1 MSALANP
8 SAPKP
13 AAEAAAAASVGCAC
27 THSRTIGGVADFCR
41 RVLPITDKT
50 VFLSFAHARVSIE
63 QLELWGIKLETHPQ
77 EGRTCPSLV
86 VTQQGAS
93 EDCIISGNTHP
104 STANCA
110 ATNARHSPGG
120 TRNMLEINAKLLRD
134 QSAVFMCGEVV
145 ECLIDFIHPSLPEH
159 KISQSNSD
167 ILENLAWATVQLH
180 CYCNASFNEKGPHDA
195 AANRNVGGST
205 SLNASNQLKGEVLHS
220 TEPKILFCDLRLS
233 PGEAK
238 QFLYRETVPL
248 NTPPTYRG
256 IRVKYYY
263 KITVA
268 TQRLGSTVQALNI
281 PIRVLPLPLP
291 QSDLDE
297 AITLNDESNEDL
309 APNNPFLEKKRPPSR
324 IEYALHYLRGVTARR
339 RPNFF
344 MINNKWGK
352 VGRFCLFKSAYKLG
366 EDIVATIDFSC
377 GTIKCVQLSV
387 TLQCEETELLHGAVS
402 PPSGTPSAKEDSKG
416 ADSADVASSTAE
428 GANEP
433 ERPKNI
439 SRVTNYSKHHEVCL
453 GMLQTQPDFFPV
465 RKSARNAPHVDF
477 GSSSEST
484 SDLMSSSSSSSFFT
498 KLSTSSD
505 LARGP
510 FISTSRNSFR
520 LRLLST
526 FSRLYSSLPASSSF
540 WCTVFCCCRTAL
552 NNCTVPRVA
561 TLRSVRSRS

>member
-1 MSALANP
+1 MI
-8 SAPKP
+8 
-13 AAEAAAAASVGCAC
+13 E
-27 THSRTIGGVADFCR
+27 
-41 RVLPITDKT
+41 IT
-50 VFLSFAHARVSIE
+50 
-63 QLELWGIKLETHPQ
+63 
-77 EGRTCPSLV
+77 
-86 VTQQGAS
+86 
-93 EDCIISGNTHP
+93 
-104 STANCA
+104 
-110 ATNARHSPGG
+110 
-120 TRNMLEINAKLLRD
+120 AKLLRD

-180 CYCNASFNEKGPHDA
+180 CYCNATFNEKPSNDA
-195 AANRNVGGST
+195 AANRNVGGTT

-352 VGRFCLFKSAYKLG
+352 VGRFCLFKAAYKLG

-377 GTIKCVQLSV
+377 GTVRCVQLSV
-387 TLQCEETELLHGAVS
+387 TLQCEETELNRVA
-402 PPSGTPSAKEDSKG
+402 TPLGAKEDSG
-416 ADSADVASSTAE
+416 TAGNGDVVNSSGDSAMDVDRQKS
-428 GANEP
+428 
-433 ERPKNI
+433 I

-453 GMLQTQPDFFPV
+453 GMLQTQVILPIPLHVTPTFRTDLVEVSWRLHFQFV
-465 RKSARNAPHVDF
+465 TSTNAELNSDILLDR
-477 GSSSEST
+477 SEENELELEWVAPT
-484 SDLMSSSSSSSFFT
+484 DIAIETM
-498 KLSTSSD
+498 
-505 LARGP
+505 
-510 FISTSRNSFR
+510 IW
-520 LRLLST
+520 
-526 FSRLYSSLPASSSF
+526 SLPI
-540 WCTVFCCCRTAL
+540 TIYPTAPL
-552 NNCTVPRVA
+552 QIPQPCGEYK
-561 TLRSVRSRS
+561 LHIK

>member
-1 MSALANP
+1 M
-8 SAPKP
+8 
-13 AAEAAAAASVGCAC
+13 
-27 THSRTIGGVADFCR
+27 I
-41 RVLPITDKT
+41 
-50 VFLSFAHARVSIE
+50 
-63 QLELWGIKLETHPQ
+63 
-77 EGRTCPSLV
+77 
-86 VTQQGAS
+86 
-93 EDCIISGNTHP
+93 
-104 STANCA
+104 
-110 ATNARHSPGG
+110 
-120 TRNMLEINAKLLRD
+120 EINAKLIRD
-134 QSAVFMCGEVV
+134 AVFMCGEVV
-145 ECLIDFIHPSLPEH
+145 ECLIDFRHPSLPEH

-180 CYCNASFNEKGPHDA
+180 CYCNSSVNERISNDA
-195 AANRNVGGST
+195 VSSGRNTTGTT
-205 SLNASNQLKGEVLHS
+205 SLNASNRLKGEVLHS

-263 KITVA
+263 KITIA

-281 PIRVLPLPLP
+281 PFRVLPLPLP

-377 GTIKCVQLSV
+377 GTVKCCQLSV
-387 TLQCEETELLHGAVS
+387 TLQCEETELK
-402 PPSGTPSAKEDSKG
+402 PG
-416 ADSADVASSTAE
+416 ADEESLVERGDNPTGTTA
-428 GANEP
+428 GSVEP
-433 ERPKNI
+433 DRQKSV

-453 GMLQTQPDFFPV
+453 GMLQTQVILPIPLHVTPTFRTDVVEVSWKLHFQFVTTTSPELSNEMLATRPTEADEELEWV
-465 RKSARNAPHVDF
+465 APTDIAI
-477 GSSSEST
+477 ET
-484 SDLMSSSSSSSFFT
+484 M
-498 KLSTSSD
+498 
-505 LARGP
+505 
-510 FISTSRNSFR
+510 IW
-520 LRLLST
+520 
-526 FSRLYSSLPASSSF
+526 SLPI
-540 WCTVFCCCRTAL
+540 TIYPTAPL
-552 NNCTVPRVA
+552 QIPQPCGDYK
-561 TLRSVRSRS
+561 LHIK

>member
-1 MSALANP
+1 M
-8 SAPKP
+8 
-13 AAEAAAAASVGCAC
+13 
-27 THSRTIGGVADFCR
+27 I
-41 RVLPITDKT
+41 
-50 VFLSFAHARVSIE
+50 
-63 QLELWGIKLETHPQ
+63 
-77 EGRTCPSLV
+77 
-86 VTQQGAS
+86 
-93 EDCIISGNTHP
+93 
-104 STANCA
+104 
-110 ATNARHSPGG
+110 
-120 TRNMLEINAKLLRD
+120 EINAKLLRD

-180 CYCNASFNEKGPHDA
+180 CYCNASMNDRTGNDVA
-195 AANRNVGGST
+195 ASRNVGGTT
-205 SLNASNQLKGEVLHS
+205 SLNASNQLKGEVLQS

-263 KITVA
+263 KITIA
-268 TQRLGSTVQALNI
+268 TQRLGSSVQALNI

-309 APNNPFLEKKRPPSR
+309 APNNPFLEKRRPPSR

-344 MINNKWGK
+344 MITNKWGK

-377 GTIKCVQLSV
+377 GTVKCVQLSV
-387 TLQCEETELLHGAVS
+387 TLQCEEIELKAPAVGAAVAKVGDETVATETGAS
-402 PPSGTPSAKEDSKG
+402 EPN
-416 ADSADVASSTAE
+416 STQSN
-428 GANEP
+428 GVGSNELD
-433 ERPKNI
+433 RKKCI

-453 GMLQTQPDFFPV
+453 GMLQTQVILPIPL
-465 RKSARNAPHVDF
+465 HVTPTFRTDLVEVSWRLHF
-477 GSSSEST
+477 QFVTSTNPELSSESLIDRSAENEDELEWVAPT
-484 SDLMSSSSSSSFFT
+484 DIAIETM
-498 KLSTSSD
+498 
-505 LARGP
+505 
-510 FISTSRNSFR
+510 IW
-520 LRLLST
+520 
-526 FSRLYSSLPASSSF
+526 SLPI
-540 WCTVFCCCRTAL
+540 TIYPTAPLQIPQPCGEYKL
-552 NNCTVPRVA
+552 NIK
-561 TLRSVRSRS
+561 

>member
-1 MSALANP
+1 
-8 SAPKP
+8 
-13 AAEAAAAASVGCAC
+13 
-27 THSRTIGGVADFCR
+27 
-41 RVLPITDKT
+41 
-50 VFLSFAHARVSIE
+50 
-63 QLELWGIKLETHPQ
+63 
-77 EGRTCPSLV
+77 
-86 VTQQGAS
+86 
-93 EDCIISGNTHP
+93 
-104 STANCA
+104 
-110 ATNARHSPGG
+110 
-120 TRNMLEINAKLLRD
+120 MLEINAKLLRD

-180 CYCNASFNEKGPHDA
+180 CYCNASFNEKAPHDA

-416 ADSADVASSTAE
+416 ADSADVASSSAE

-453 GMLQTQPDFFPV
+453 GMLQTQVILPIPLHVTPTFRTELIEVSWRLHFQFV
-465 RKSARNAPHVDF
+465 TSTNAEL
-477 GSSSEST
+477 SSE
-484 SDLMSSSSSSSFFT
+484 M
-498 KLSTSSD
+498 
-505 LARGP
+505 
-510 FISTSRNSFR
+510 
-520 LRLLST
+520 LLDRTAESEEGLEWVAPT
-526 FSRLYSSLPASSSF
+526 DIAIETMIWSLPI
-540 WCTVFCCCRTAL
+540 TIYPTAPLQIPQPCGEYKL
-552 NNCTVPRVA
+552 NIK
-561 TLRSVRSRS
+561 

>member
-1 MSALANP
+1 M
-8 SAPKP
+8 
-13 AAEAAAAASVGCAC
+13 
-27 THSRTIGGVADFCR
+27 I
-41 RVLPITDKT
+41 
-50 VFLSFAHARVSIE
+50 
-63 QLELWGIKLETHPQ
+63 
-77 EGRTCPSLV
+77 
-86 VTQQGAS
+86 
-93 EDCIISGNTHP
+93 
-104 STANCA
+104 
-110 ATNARHSPGG
+110 
-120 TRNMLEINAKLLRD
+120 EINAKLIRD
-134 QSAVFMCGEVV
+134 AVFMCGEVV
-145 ECLIDFIHPSLPEH
+145 ECLIDFKHPSLPEH

-180 CYCNASFNEKGPHDA
+180 CYCNSSVNERITNDA
-195 AANRNVGGST
+195 VSSNRNTTGTT
-205 SLNASNQLKGEVLHS
+205 SLNASNRLKGEVLHS

-263 KITVA
+263 KITIA

-281 PIRVLPLPLP
+281 PFRVLPLPLP

-377 GTIKCVQLSV
+377 GTVKCCQLSV
-387 TLQCEETELLHGAVS
+387 TLQCEETELKPRAEDEESLGDGERGENAA
-402 PPSGTPSAKEDSKG
+402 GTT
-416 ADSADVASSTAE
+416 VAST
-428 GANEP
+428 EP
-433 ERPKNI
+433 DRQKSV

-453 GMLQTQPDFFPV
+453 GMLQTQVILPIPLHVTPTFKTDVVEVSWKLHFQFVTTTSPELSNDMMATRPAEADEELEWV
-465 RKSARNAPHVDF
+465 APTDIAI
-477 GSSSEST
+477 ET
-484 SDLMSSSSSSSFFT
+484 M
-498 KLSTSSD
+498 
-505 LARGP
+505 
-510 FISTSRNSFR
+510 IW
-520 LRLLST
+520 
-526 FSRLYSSLPASSSF
+526 SLPI
-540 WCTVFCCCRTAL
+540 TIYPTAPL
-552 NNCTVPRVA
+552 QIPQPCGDYK
-561 TLRSVRSRS
+561 LHIK

>member
-1 MSALANP
+1 M
-8 SAPKP
+8 
-13 AAEAAAAASVGCAC
+13 
-27 THSRTIGGVADFCR
+27 I
-41 RVLPITDKT
+41 
-50 VFLSFAHARVSIE
+50 
-63 QLELWGIKLETHPQ
+63 
-77 EGRTCPSLV
+77 
-86 VTQQGAS
+86 
-93 EDCIISGNTHP
+93 
-104 STANCA
+104 
-110 ATNARHSPGG
+110 
-120 TRNMLEINAKLLRD
+120 EINAKLIRD
-134 QSAVFMCGEVV
+134 AVFMCGEVV
-145 ECLIDFIHPSLPEH
+145 ECLIDFRHPSLPEH

-180 CYCNASFNEKGPHDA
+180 CYCNSSVNERITNDVVSSS
-195 AANRNVGGST
+195 RNTTGTT
-205 SLNASNQLKGEVLHS
+205 SLNASNRLKGEVLHS

-263 KITVA
+263 KITIA

-281 PIRVLPLPLP
+281 PFRVLPLPLP

-377 GTIKCVQLSV
+377 GTVKCCQLSV
-387 TLQCEETELLHGAVS
+387 TLQCEETELK
-402 PPSGTPSAKEDSKG
+402 PG
-416 ADSADVASSTAE
+416 ADEESLTGGERGENTTTGTSTV
-428 GANEP
+428 GSTEP
-433 ERPKNI
+433 DRQKCV

-453 GMLQTQPDFFPV
+453 GMLQTQVILPIPLHVTPTFRTDVVEVSWKLHFQFVTTTSPELSNEMMATRPTEADEELEWV
-465 RKSARNAPHVDF
+465 APTDIAI
-477 GSSSEST
+477 ET
-484 SDLMSSSSSSSFFT
+484 M
-498 KLSTSSD
+498 
-505 LARGP
+505 
-510 FISTSRNSFR
+510 IW
-520 LRLLST
+520 
-526 FSRLYSSLPASSSF
+526 SLPI
-540 WCTVFCCCRTAL
+540 TIYPTAPL
-552 NNCTVPRVA
+552 QIPQPCGDYK
-561 TLRSVRSRS
+561 LHIK

>member
-1 MSALANP
+1 M
-8 SAPKP
+8 
-13 AAEAAAAASVGCAC
+13 
-27 THSRTIGGVADFCR
+27 I
-41 RVLPITDKT
+41 
-50 VFLSFAHARVSIE
+50 
-63 QLELWGIKLETHPQ
+63 
-77 EGRTCPSLV
+77 
-86 VTQQGAS
+86 
-93 EDCIISGNTHP
+93 
-104 STANCA
+104 
-110 ATNARHSPGG
+110 
-120 TRNMLEINAKLLRD
+120 EINAKLIRD
-134 QSAVFMCGEVV
+134 AVFMCGEVV
-145 ECLIDFIHPSLPEH
+145 ECLIDFRHPSLPEH

-180 CYCNASFNEKGPHDA
+180 CYCNSSVNERITNDVVSSS
-195 AANRNVGGST
+195 RNTTGTT
-205 SLNASNQLKGEVLHS
+205 SLNASNRLKGEVLHS

-263 KITVA
+263 KITIA

-281 PIRVLPLPLP
+281 PFRVLPLPLP

-377 GTIKCVQLSV
+377 GTVKCCQLSV
-387 TLQCEETELLHGAVS
+387 TLQCEETELK
-402 PPSGTPSAKEDSKG
+402 PG
-416 ADSADVASSTAE
+416 ADEESLDGGERGETPTGTAASSTEAD
-428 GANEP
+428 
-433 ERPKNI
+433 RQKCV

-453 GMLQTQPDFFPV
+453 GMLQTQVILPIPLHVTPTFRTDVVEVSWKLHFQFVTTTSPELSNEMMATRPTEADEELEWV
-465 RKSARNAPHVDF
+465 APTDIAI
-477 GSSSEST
+477 ET
-484 SDLMSSSSSSSFFT
+484 M
-498 KLSTSSD
+498 
-505 LARGP
+505 
-510 FISTSRNSFR
+510 IW
-520 LRLLST
+520 
-526 FSRLYSSLPASSSF
+526 SLPITIYPTSPLQIPQP
-540 WCTVFCCCRTAL
+540 CGDYKL
-552 NNCTVPRVA
+552 HIK
-561 TLRSVRSRS
+561 

>member
-1 MSALANP
+1 M
-8 SAPKP
+8 
-13 AAEAAAAASVGCAC
+13 
-27 THSRTIGGVADFCR
+27 I
-41 RVLPITDKT
+41 
-50 VFLSFAHARVSIE
+50 
-63 QLELWGIKLETHPQ
+63 
-77 EGRTCPSLV
+77 
-86 VTQQGAS
+86 
-93 EDCIISGNTHP
+93 
-104 STANCA
+104 
-110 ATNARHSPGG
+110 
-120 TRNMLEINAKLLRD
+120 EINAKLLRD
-134 QSAVFMCGEVV
+134 QSAVFMCGEIV

-180 CYCNASFNEKGPHDA
+180 CYCNASFNEKSSTDA

-387 TLQCEETELLHGAVS
+387 TLQCEETELN
-402 PPSGTPSAKEDSKG
+402 SGSSSAIVTAGTKPELAGSDD
-416 ADSADVASSTAE
+416 ADTSEA
-428 GANEP
+428 ANEP
-433 ERPKNI
+433 ERPKHI

-453 GMLQTQPDFFPV
+453 GMLQTQVILPIPL
-465 RKSARNAPHVDF
+465 HVTPTFRTDLVEVSWRLHF
-477 GSSSEST
+477 QFVTSTNPELSSEMLLDRT
-484 SDLMSSSSSSSFFT
+484 SANEDELEWVAPTDIAIETM
-498 KLSTSSD
+498 
-505 LARGP
+505 
-510 FISTSRNSFR
+510 IW
-520 LRLLST
+520 
-526 FSRLYSSLPASSSF
+526 SLPI
-540 WCTVFCCCRTAL
+540 TIYPTAPL
-552 NNCTVPRVA
+552 QIPQPCGEYK
-561 TLRSVRSRS
+561 LHIK

>member
-1 MSALANP
+1 M
-8 SAPKP
+8 
-13 AAEAAAAASVGCAC
+13 
-27 THSRTIGGVADFCR
+27 I
-41 RVLPITDKT
+41 
-50 VFLSFAHARVSIE
+50 
-63 QLELWGIKLETHPQ
+63 
-77 EGRTCPSLV
+77 
-86 VTQQGAS
+86 
-93 EDCIISGNTHP
+93 
-104 STANCA
+104 
-110 ATNARHSPGG
+110 
-120 TRNMLEINAKLLRD
+120 EINAKLLRD
-134 QSAVFMCGEVV
+134 QSAVFMCGEIV
-145 ECLIDFIHPSLPEH
+145 ECFIDFIHPSLPEH

-180 CYCNASFNEKGPHDA
+180 CYCNASFNEKSSTDG

-387 TLQCEETELLHGAVS
+387 TLQCEETELNSGNSSAVVTTDTKHELAGS
-402 PPSGTPSAKEDSKG
+402 DDADPSEA
-416 ADSADVASSTAE
+416 
-428 GANEP
+428 ANEP
-433 ERPKNI
+433 ERHKHI

-453 GMLQTQPDFFPV
+453 GMLQTQVILPIPLHVTPTFRTNLVEVSWRLHFQFV
-465 RKSARNAPHVDF
+465 TSTNAEL
-477 GSSSEST
+477 SSE
-484 SDLMSSSSSSSFFT
+484 
-498 KLSTSSD
+498 
-505 LARGP
+505 
-510 FISTSRNSFR
+510 I
-520 LRLLST
+520 LLDRT
-526 FSRLYSSLPASSSF
+526 TANEDELEWVAPTDIAIETMIWSLPI
-540 WCTVFCCCRTAL
+540 TIYPTAPL
-552 NNCTVPRVA
+552 QIPQPCGEYK
-561 TLRSVRSRS
+561 LHIK

>member
-1 MSALANP
+1 M
-8 SAPKP
+8 
-13 AAEAAAAASVGCAC
+13 
-27 THSRTIGGVADFCR
+27 I
-41 RVLPITDKT
+41 
-50 VFLSFAHARVSIE
+50 
-63 QLELWGIKLETHPQ
+63 
-77 EGRTCPSLV
+77 
-86 VTQQGAS
+86 
-93 EDCIISGNTHP
+93 
-104 STANCA
+104 
-110 ATNARHSPGG
+110 
-120 TRNMLEINAKLLRD
+120 EINAKLLRD
-134 QSAVFMCGEVV
+134 QSAVFMCGEDVV
-145 ECLIDFIHPSLPEH
+145 CLIDFIHPSLPEH
-159 KISQSNSD
+159 KIFQSNSD

-180 CYCNASFNEKGPHDA
+180 CYCNASFNEKSSNDA
-195 AANRNVGGST
+195 ATNRNIGGST

-268 TQRLGSTVQALNI
+268 TQRLGSTVQALNV

-387 TLQCEETELLHGAVS
+387 TLQCEETELN
-402 PPSGTPSAKEDSKG
+402 SGTSSVATAGTKHELSSSDAA
-416 ADSADVASSTAE
+416 ADTVNSSDATT
-428 GANEP
+428 EP
-433 ERPKNI
+433 ERNKNI

-453 GMLQTQPDFFPV
+453 GMVQTQVILPIPL
-465 RKSARNAPHVDF
+465 HVTPTFRTDLVEVSWRLHF
-477 GSSSEST
+477 QFVTSTNPELSSEMLL
-484 SDLMSSSSSSSFFT
+484 D
-498 KLSTSSD
+498 
-505 LARGP
+505 
-510 FISTSRNSFR
+510 RNTANEDE
-520 LRLLST
+520 LEWVAPT
-526 FSRLYSSLPASSSF
+526 DIAIETMIWSLPI
-540 WCTVFCCCRTAL
+540 TIYPTAPL
-552 NNCTVPRVA
+552 QIPQPCGEYK
-561 TLRSVRSRS
+561 LYIK

>member
-1 MSALANP
+1 M
-8 SAPKP
+8 
-13 AAEAAAAASVGCAC
+13 
-27 THSRTIGGVADFCR
+27 
-41 RVLPITDKT
+41 
-50 VFLSFAHARVSIE
+50 IE
-63 QLELWGIKLETHPQ
+63 IK
-77 EGRTCPSLV
+77 
-86 VTQQGAS
+86 
-93 EDCIISGNTHP
+93 
-104 STANCA
+104 
-110 ATNARHSPGG
+110 
-120 TRNMLEINAKLLRD
+120 AKLLRD

-180 CYCNASFNEKGPHDA
+180 CYCNVSVNERANIDTV
-195 AANRNVGGST
+195 ANRNIGGTT

-377 GTIKCVQLSV
+377 GTVKCVQLSV
-387 TLQCEETELLHGAVS
+387 TLQCEE
-402 PPSGTPSAKEDSKG
+402 AKLNR
-416 ADSADVASSTAE
+416 STASN
-428 GANEP
+428 APAAKVNE
-433 ERPKNI
+433 ELSSSDSTDAGSSSQTSGSVVSAAVVGDADQKSV

-453 GMLQTQPDFFPV
+453 GMLQTQVILPIPL
-465 RKSARNAPHVDF
+465 HVTPTFRTDLVQVSWRLHF
-477 GSSSEST
+477 QFVTSTNPELSSEMLLDRS
-484 SDLMSSSSSSSFFT
+484 SENEADLEWVAPTDIAIETM
-498 KLSTSSD
+498 
-505 LARGP
+505 
-510 FISTSRNSFR
+510 IW
-520 LRLLST
+520 
-526 FSRLYSSLPASSSF
+526 SLPI
-540 WCTVFCCCRTAL
+540 TIYPTAPL
-552 NNCTVPRVA
+552 QIPQPCGEYV
-561 TLRSVRSRS
+561 LHIK

>member
-1 MSALANP
+1 MI
-8 SAPKP
+8 
-13 AAEAAAAASVGCAC
+13 E
-27 THSRTIGGVADFCR
+27 
-41 RVLPITDKT
+41 IT
-50 VFLSFAHARVSIE
+50 
-63 QLELWGIKLETHPQ
+63 
-77 EGRTCPSLV
+77 
-86 VTQQGAS
+86 
-93 EDCIISGNTHP
+93 
-104 STANCA
+104 
-110 ATNARHSPGG
+110 
-120 TRNMLEINAKLLRD
+120 AKLLRD
-134 QSAVFMCGEVV
+134 QSAVFMCGETV
-145 ECLIDFIHPSLPEH
+145 ECLIDFIHPTLPEH

-180 CYCNASFNEKGPHDA
+180 CYCNATFNEKPSLDA
-195 AANRNVGGST
+195 ASTRNVGGTT
-205 SLNASNQLKGEVLHS
+205 SLNASNQLKGEALHS

-352 VGRFCLFKSAYKLG
+352 VGRFCLFKAAYKLG

-377 GTIKCVQLSV
+377 GTVRCVQLSV
-387 TLQCEETELLHGAVS
+387 TLQCEETELNRVANTPGAKDEPGV
-402 PPSGTPSAKEDSKG
+402 PDNDDAVNTPET
-416 ADSADVASSTAE
+416 VAEVDRQKS
-428 GANEP
+428 
-433 ERPKNI
+433 I

-453 GMLQTQPDFFPV
+453 GMLQTQVILPIPLHVTPTFRTELVEVSWRLHFQFV
-465 RKSARNAPHVDF
+465 TSTNAEL
-477 GSSSEST
+477 SSEMLLERSSESEELEWVAPT
-484 SDLMSSSSSSSFFT
+484 DIAIETM
-498 KLSTSSD
+498 
-505 LARGP
+505 
-510 FISTSRNSFR
+510 IW
-520 LRLLST
+520 
-526 FSRLYSSLPASSSF
+526 SLPI
-540 WCTVFCCCRTAL
+540 TIYPTAPL
-552 NNCTVPRVA
+552 QIPQPSGEYK
-561 TLRSVRSRS
+561 LHIK

>member
-1 MSALANP
+1 M
-8 SAPKP
+8 
-13 AAEAAAAASVGCAC
+13 
-27 THSRTIGGVADFCR
+27 I
-41 RVLPITDKT
+41 
-50 VFLSFAHARVSIE
+50 
-63 QLELWGIKLETHPQ
+63 
-77 EGRTCPSLV
+77 
-86 VTQQGAS
+86 
-93 EDCIISGNTHP
+93 
-104 STANCA
+104 
-110 ATNARHSPGG
+110 
-120 TRNMLEINAKLLRD
+120 EINAKLLRD

-180 CYCNASFNEKGPHDA
+180 CYCNASFNEKSTNNEA
-195 AANRNVGGST
+195 VSNRNVGGST

-248 NTPPTYRG
+248 STPPTYRG

-377 GTIKCVQLSV
+377 GTVKCVQLSV
-387 TLQCEETELLHGAVS
+387 TLQCEETELNSA
-402 PPSGTPSAKEDSKG
+402 PITPTCAKTELAGSDASAA
-416 ADSADVASSTAE
+416 ADNSTEA
-428 GANEP
+428 ANEP
-433 ERPKNI
+433 AERSKNI

-453 GMLQTQPDFFPV
+453 GMLQTQVILPIPL
-465 RKSARNAPHVDF
+465 HVTPTFRTDLVEVSWRLHF
-477 GSSSEST
+477 QFVTSTNQELSSEMLLDRST
-484 SDLMSSSSSSSFFT
+484 ENEEELEWVAPTDIAIETM
-498 KLSTSSD
+498 
-505 LARGP
+505 
-510 FISTSRNSFR
+510 IW
-520 LRLLST
+520 
-526 FSRLYSSLPASSSF
+526 SLPI
-540 WCTVFCCCRTAL
+540 TIYPTAPLQIPQPCGEYKL
-552 NNCTVPRVA
+552 NIK
-561 TLRSVRSRS
+561 

>member
-1 MSALANP
+1 M
-8 SAPKP
+8 
-13 AAEAAAAASVGCAC
+13 
-27 THSRTIGGVADFCR
+27 
-41 RVLPITDKT
+41 
-50 VFLSFAHARVSIE
+50 IE
-63 QLELWGIKLETHPQ
+63 I
-77 EGRTCPSLV
+77 C
-86 VTQQGAS
+86 
-93 EDCIISGNTHP
+93 
-104 STANCA
+104 
-110 ATNARHSPGG
+110 
-120 TRNMLEINAKLLRD
+120 AKLLRD

-180 CYCNASFNEKGPHDA
+180 CYCNASFNEKSSHEA

-238 QFLYRETVPL
+238 QFLYREFVPL

-268 TQRLGSTVQALNI
+268 TQRLGSNVQALNI

-387 TLQCEETELLHGAVS
+387 TLQCEETELVRGAS
-402 PPSGTPSAKEDSKG
+402 ATPLSAGTPGTKEESFGVTDN
-416 ADSADVASSTAE
+416 ADAPSNSSETT
-428 GANEP
+428 NEP
-433 ERPKNI
+433 ERQKNI

-453 GMLQTQPDFFPV
+453 GMLQTQVILPIPLHVTPTFRTDLIEVSWRLHFQFV
-465 RKSARNAPHVDF
+465 TSTNAEL
-477 GSSSEST
+477 SSE
-484 SDLMSSSSSSSFFT
+484 M
-498 KLSTSSD
+498 
-505 LARGP
+505 
-510 FISTSRNSFR
+510 
-520 LRLLST
+520 LLDRT
-526 FSRLYSSLPASSSF
+526 AENEEELEWVAPTDIAIETMIWSLPI
-540 WCTVFCCCRTAL
+540 TIYPTAPLQIPQPCGEYKL
-552 NNCTVPRVA
+552 NIK
-561 TLRSVRSRS
+561 

>member
-1 MSALANP
+1 M
-8 SAPKP
+8 
-13 AAEAAAAASVGCAC
+13 
-27 THSRTIGGVADFCR
+27 I
-41 RVLPITDKT
+41 
-50 VFLSFAHARVSIE
+50 
-63 QLELWGIKLETHPQ
+63 
-77 EGRTCPSLV
+77 
-86 VTQQGAS
+86 
-93 EDCIISGNTHP
+93 
-104 STANCA
+104 
-110 ATNARHSPGG
+110 
-120 TRNMLEINAKLLRD
+120 EINAKLLRD

-180 CYCNASFNEKGPHDA
+180 CYCNASFNEKSSTDA
-195 AANRNVGGST
+195 ATNRNVGGST

-248 NTPPTYRG
+248 STPPTYRG

-387 TLQCEETELLHGAVS
+387 TLQCEETELN
-402 PPSGTPSAKEDSKG
+402 SGSSSSLTTGTKHELAGSDA
-416 ADSADVASSTAE
+416 ADTVNSSEA
-428 GANEP
+428 ANEP
-433 ERPKNI
+433 ERHKNI
-439 SRVTNYSKHHEVCL
+439 SRITNYSKHHEVCL
-453 GMLQTQPDFFPV
+453 GMLQTQVILPIPLHVTPTFRTDLVEVSWRLHFQFV
-465 RKSARNAPHVDF
+465 TSTNTELGSEMLLDRTTENEEELEWVAPTDIAI
-477 GSSSEST
+477 ET
-484 SDLMSSSSSSSFFT
+484 M
-498 KLSTSSD
+498 
-505 LARGP
+505 
-510 FISTSRNSFR
+510 IW
-520 LRLLST
+520 
-526 FSRLYSSLPASSSF
+526 SLPI
-540 WCTVFCCCRTAL
+540 TIYPTAPLQIPQPCGEYKL
-552 NNCTVPRVA
+552 NIK
-561 TLRSVRSRS
+561 

>member
-1 MSALANP
+1 M
-8 SAPKP
+8 
-13 AAEAAAAASVGCAC
+13 
-27 THSRTIGGVADFCR
+27 I
-41 RVLPITDKT
+41 
-50 VFLSFAHARVSIE
+50 
-63 QLELWGIKLETHPQ
+63 
-77 EGRTCPSLV
+77 
-86 VTQQGAS
+86 
-93 EDCIISGNTHP
+93 
-104 STANCA
+104 
-110 ATNARHSPGG
+110 
-120 TRNMLEINAKLLRD
+120 EINAKLLRD

-180 CYCNASFNEKGPHDA
+180 CYCNASFNEKSSTDA
-195 AANRNVGGST
+195 ATNRNVGGST

-248 NTPPTYRG
+248 STPPTYRG
-256 IRVKYYY
+256 IRVKHYY

-387 TLQCEETELLHGAVS
+387 TLQCEETELN
-402 PPSGTPSAKEDSKG
+402 SGSSSSLTTGTKHELAGSDA
-416 ADSADVASSTAE
+416 ADTVNSSEA
-428 GANEP
+428 ANEP

-439 SRVTNYSKHHEVCL
+439 SRITNYSKHHEVCL
-453 GMLQTQPDFFPV
+453 GMLQTQVILPIPLHVTPTFRTDLVEVSWRLHFQFVTSTNPELGSEMLLDRTTENDEELEWV
-465 RKSARNAPHVDF
+465 APTDIAI
-477 GSSSEST
+477 ET
-484 SDLMSSSSSSSFFT
+484 M
-498 KLSTSSD
+498 
-505 LARGP
+505 
-510 FISTSRNSFR
+510 IW
-520 LRLLST
+520 
-526 FSRLYSSLPASSSF
+526 SLPI
-540 WCTVFCCCRTAL
+540 TIYPTAPLQIPQPCGEYKL
-552 NNCTVPRVA
+552 NIK
-561 TLRSVRSRS
+561 

>member
-1 MSALANP
+1 M
-8 SAPKP
+8 
-13 AAEAAAAASVGCAC
+13 
-27 THSRTIGGVADFCR
+27 I
-41 RVLPITDKT
+41 
-50 VFLSFAHARVSIE
+50 
-63 QLELWGIKLETHPQ
+63 
-77 EGRTCPSLV
+77 
-86 VTQQGAS
+86 
-93 EDCIISGNTHP
+93 
-104 STANCA
+104 
-110 ATNARHSPGG
+110 
-120 TRNMLEINAKLLRD
+120 EINAKLLRD

-180 CYCNASFNEKGPHDA
+180 CYCNASFNEKSSTNDA
-195 AANRNVGGST
+195 VSNRNVGGST

-352 VGRFCLFKSAYKLG
+352 VGRFCLFKAAYKLG

-387 TLQCEETELLHGAVS
+387 TLQCEETELNTTPITSTGVKNELAVS
-402 PPSGTPSAKEDSKG
+402 DAAAATDN
-416 ADSADVASSTAE
+416 STEA
-428 GANEP
+428 ANEP
-433 ERPKNI
+433 AERHKNI

-453 GMLQTQPDFFPV
+453 GMLQTQVILPIPL
-465 RKSARNAPHVDF
+465 HVTPTF
-477 GSSSEST
+477 RTELVEVSWRLHFQFVTSTNQELSSE
-484 SDLMSSSSSSSFFT
+484 M
-498 KLSTSSD
+498 
-505 LARGP
+505 
-510 FISTSRNSFR
+510 
-520 LRLLST
+520 LLDRSNENEEELEWVAPT
-526 FSRLYSSLPASSSF
+526 DIAIETMIWSLPI
-540 WCTVFCCCRTAL
+540 TIYPTAPLQIPQPCGEYKL
-552 NNCTVPRVA
+552 NIK
-561 TLRSVRSRS
+561 